1 MMSKGGERSIVLR
14 MDANRLSVFKD
25 QLRKDMYPETLG
37 DFHRAIIE
45 ERAPYFA
52 RTYCKAGGR
61 ILDVGCGTGAALE
74 IFRNLGLS
82 VTGIELGDEDYAIC
96 IQKGLPVERVDM
108 HEMTFPDA
116 SFDAIWCR
124 HTLEHSFMPFFLL
137 AEFNRM
143 LPVGGVI
150 YIEVPTFGTDAHH
163 EDNPNHYACMTPAV
177 LEKLLG
183 RAHFEVLEHDALTFE
198 VGRGGMDQY
207 QLFIARKKEDFY
219 GLK

>member
-1 MMSKGGERSIVLR
+1 MNL
-14 MDANRLSVFKD
+14 NRLTAFKD
-25 QLRKDMYPETLG
+25 QLRRDMYPETLG

-52 RTYCKAGGR
+52 RTYCKVGGR

-74 IFRNLGLS
+74 IFNKLGF
-82 VTGIELGDEDYAIC
+82 VAVGVELGEEDYAQC
-96 IQKGLPVERVDM
+96 LKKGLTVERVDM
-108 HEMTFPDA
+108 HEMTFADA

-143 LPVGGVI
+143 LTAGGVV
-150 YIEVPTFGTDAHH
+150 YIEVPVSGTDAHH
-163 EDNPNHYACMTPAV
+163 EDNPNHYSCMTPAV

-183 RAHFEVLEHDALTFE
+183 RAHFDILEHDALTFGVE
-198 VGRGGMDQY
+198 KGGVDQY
-207 QLFIARKKEDFY
+207 QLFIARKKDDFY

>member
-1 MMSKGGERSIVLR
+1 MNSDRLAIFKGKLQE
-14 MDANRLSVFKD
+14 
-25 QLRKDMYPETLG
+25 DMYPETLG

-52 RTYCKAGGR
+52 RTYCASGGR
-61 ILDVGCGTGAALE
+61 ILDVGCGTGVALE
-74 IFRNLGLS
+74 IFQNLGFS
-82 VTGIELGDEDYAIC
+82 VMGIELGEEDYAAC
-96 IQKGLPVERVDM
+96 SQKGLPVTRVDM

-143 LPVGGVI
+143 LPVGGVL
-150 YIEVPTFGTDAHH
+150 YIEVPVFGTDAHH
-163 EDNPNHYACMTPAV
+163 EDNPNHYSCMTPAF

-183 RAHFEVLEHDALTFE
+183 RAHFEILEHDALTFAVE
-198 VGRGGMDQY
+198 KGGTDQY
-207 QLFIARKKEDFY
+207 QLFIVRKKNDFY
-219 GLK
+219 GSK

>member
-1 MMSKGGERSIVLR
+1 
-14 MDANRLSVFKD
+14 MDTNRLAVFKKRLH
-25 QLRKDMYPETLG
+25 QDMYPETLG

-52 RTYCKAGGR
+52 RTYCKSGGR
-61 ILDVGCGTGAALE
+61 ILDVGCGTGAALS
-74 IFRNLGLS
+74 IFRDLGFS
-82 VTGIELGDEDYAIC
+82 VRGGELGEEDYVAC

-143 LPVGGVI
+143 LPIGGVI

-163 EDNPNHYACMTPAV
+163 EDNPNHYSCMTPEA
-177 LEKLLG
+177 LGKLLG
-183 RAHFEVLEHDALTFE
+183 RAHFDILEHNALTFGVE
-198 VGRGGMDQY
+198 KGGMDQY
-207 QLFIARKKEDFY
+207 QLFIARKKDDFY
-219 GLK
+219 GSK